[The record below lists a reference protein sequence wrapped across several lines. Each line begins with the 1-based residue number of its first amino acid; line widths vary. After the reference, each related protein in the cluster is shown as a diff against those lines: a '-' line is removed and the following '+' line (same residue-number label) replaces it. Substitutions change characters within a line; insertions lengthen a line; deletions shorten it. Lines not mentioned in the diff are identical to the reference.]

1 MHRRTT
7 TKHLHG
13 FYSYLNIST
22 DGKHKFKTAWSR
34 QRTTTIPKFH
44 TSSSYRFGEKFP
56 TFAVIPEAD
65 RCQKT
70 QQISFA
76 SSPRFVRSHA
86 INLHTWKVFLSPHE
100 VKLSEE
106 CYLACRIVDL
116 PVNSPTEKKIS
127 SPDFFQRRREV
138 LQSLYPR
145 RRFLAGEV
153 SACCFLNYF
162 LSPSVHIHLPKSSQ
176 TKLSQDA
183 LRA

>member
-1 MHRRTT
+1 MRTEDKSLWFSRSYSWKYYVHRRTT

-34 QRTTTIPKFH
+34 QRTTTIREFH
-44 TSSSYRFGEKFP
+44 TSSSYRSAEKFP

-70 QQISFA
+70 QKISFA

-86 INLHTWKVFLSPHE
+86 LNLHTWKVFLSPHE

-106 CYLACRIVDL
+106 CYLAGRIVDL
-116 PVNSPTEKKIS
+116 PENSPTEKNSRSKIS
-127 SPDFFQRRREV
+127 FNG
-138 LQSLYPR
+138 
-145 RRFLAGEV
+145 AGKY
-153 SACCFLNYF
+153 SDRCF
-162 LSPSVHIHLPKSSQ
+162 HEGDSSQ
-176 TKLSQDA
+176 AKFLPVVF
-183 LRA
+183 